1 MFNFYPW
8 GLSINIIT
16 PLKVEKTKVKFLSY
30 IWDESKLN
38 FGAGAELD
46 KVEKEDEAIV
56 EQVQKGVK
64 SRFYDR
70 GKFSPSMETGVH
82 HFHLLLSQFM
92 QS

>member
-1 MFNFYPW
+1 M
-8 GLSINIIT
+8 
-16 PLKVEKTKVKFLSY
+16 
-30 IWDESKLN
+30 N

-82 HFHLLLSQFM
+82 HFHLLLSKFM
-92 QS
+92 IIYRIMRNEILTKENCMCCCCPNRYGFL